1 MRNQSLEKRAKEVIL
16 QQMEELGEI
25 TKENVME
32 LIRPHFS
39 PDLQI
44 LREQAL
50 GRAANNLMRSYKDDK
65 GIRTC
70 FNCKDNSGN
79 SKYVNVDK
87 TKDLGALNYIEKQ
100 LNKKYLG
107 LNQSKK
113 KVSRRKQQLSGQLM
127 FEEVI

>member
-1 MRNQSLEKRAKEVIL
+1 MRNQSLEKRAKEAIM

-70 FNCKDNSGN
+70 FNCKDNTGN

-107 LNQSKK
+107 LNKSKK
-113 KVSRRKQQLSGQLM
+113 KINRRKQQLEGQLM
-127 FEEVI
+127 FEDVI